1 MDFTTLNQSFT
12 PTIFTWSF
20 YSDFSKIAKNSF
32 KIKVQL
38 NILNSL
44 LGEKNIE
51 SKFLELVRQYPE
63 IREVLPLLLA
73 VRDCFRLVLDAEKNV
88 FDASALFQKKTVF
101 TKEQEK
107 QLLEFFR
114 ESGLK
119 SVFENKMIGDLN
131 DYVFGVETG
140 LDSNARKNRSGTM
153 MEILVWDF
161 IADFC
166 QKKNYQYKEQAT
178 VKWILEN
185 WWVKIE
191 SDKSARRFDF
201 AIFTGK
207 KVYLFETNF
216 YGGGGSKLKAV
227 AGEFSGLY
235 SFLGRQDVQL
245 LWITDGLGWKTT
257 LRPLEDAYNAT
268 NGNIY
273 NLAMLKEGILEQL
286 IK

>member
-1 MDFTTLNQSFT
+1 MDNSFDYLVKSFT

-32 KIKVQL
+32 IIKVQL
-38 NILNSL
+38 SILNSL

-73 VRDCFRLVLDAEKNV
+73 VRDSFKLVLDTEKNV
-88 FDASALFQKKTVF
+88 FDASELFQKKTVL

-119 SVFENKMIGDLN
+119 TVFENKMIGDLN
-131 DYVFGVETG
+131 DYIFGVEAG

-153 MEILVWDF
+153 MEILVGDF

-166 QKKNYQYKEQAT
+166 KKKLYQHKDQAT

-185 WWVKIE
+185 W
-191 SDKSARRFDF
+191 
-201 AIFTGK
+201 
-207 KVYLFETNF
+207 
-216 YGGGGSKLKAV
+216 
-227 AGEFSGLY
+227 
-235 SFLGRQDVQL
+235 
-245 LWITDGLGWKTT
+245 
-257 LRPLEDAYNAT
+257 
-268 NGNIY
+268 
-273 NLAMLKEGILEQL
+273 
-286 IK
+286 

>member
-1 MDFTTLNQSFT
+1 M
-12 PTIFTWSF
+12 I
-20 YSDFSKIAKNSF
+20 
-32 KIKVQL
+32 
-38 NILNSL
+38 
-44 LGEKNIE
+44 KNIE

-73 VRDCFRLVLDAEKNV
+73 VRDSFKLVLDTEKNV
-88 FDASALFQKKTVF
+88 FDASALFQKKTVL

-131 DYVFGVETG
+131 DYVFGVEAG

-153 MEILVWDF
+153 MEILVGDF
-161 IADFC
+161 IAEFC
-166 QKKNYQYKEQAT
+166 QKKGYQHREQAT

-257 LRPLEDAYNAT
+257 FRPLEDAYNAT

>member
-1 MDFTTLNQSFT
+1 MDSYMLKMIPMLKFDLLTASFT

-38 NILNSL
+38 SILNSL

-63 IREVLPLLLA
+63 VREVLPLLLA
-73 VRDCFRLVLDAEKNV
+73 VRDSFKLVLDTEKTV
-88 FDASALFQKKTVF
+88 FDASALFQKKTVL

-131 DYVFGVETG
+131 DYVFGVEAG

-153 MEILVWDF
+153 MEILVGDF
-161 IADFC
+161 IAEFC
-166 QKKNYQYKEQAT
+166 QKKGYQHREQAT

-185 WWVKIE
+185 W
-191 SDKSARRFDF
+191 
-201 AIFTGK
+201 
-207 KVYLFETNF
+207 
-216 YGGGGSKLKAV
+216 
-227 AGEFSGLY
+227 
-235 SFLGRQDVQL
+235 
-245 LWITDGLGWKTT
+245 
-257 LRPLEDAYNAT
+257 
-268 NGNIY
+268 
-273 NLAMLKEGILEQL
+273 
-286 IK
+286 